1 MSPSALQRWPWPLP
15 ALLAWGAAWGS
26 FHAAR
31 AVGLPPAVT
40 LLLATT
46 TGVVFSLLGS
56 TLPRKLIMALGFPL
70 SWALLWGASVS
81 GPALAWVWLL
91 PLGLFLA
98 LYPPSSWQDA
108 PLFPTPPDV
117 LHGLREAAP
126 LPLAGKVLDAGCGLG
141 DGLIA
146 LEQEYPDVHL
156 FGIERSLPLRCL
168 CALRCRWAKVS
179 GGDMWAADW
188 SPYDMV
194 YLFQRPE
201 SMARAMDKAAR
212 EMRAGAWLVSLEFE
226 ARGWVAQLC
235 LADDEDRPVWLYQ
248 LPFQGGA
255 DPAAL
260 AADQLA
266 NTTSAGA
273 GRPNR

>member
-1 MSPSALQRWPWPLP
+1 VVQRWPWPLP
-15 ALLAWGAAWGS
+15 ALLAWAAAWGS

-31 AVGLPPAVT
+31 AVGLSPTAM

-56 TLPRKLIMALGFPL
+56 SLPRKLIMALGFPL
-70 SWALLWGASVS
+70 SWVLLWGGSLDAS
-81 GPALAWVWLL
+81 LAWAWLL

-98 LYPPSSWQDA
+98 LYPPGSWQDA
-108 PLFPTPPDV
+108 PLFPTPPEV
-117 LHGLREAAP
+117 LNGLREAAP
-126 LPLAGKVLDAGCGLG
+126 LPLAGHVLDAGCGLG

-146 LEQEYPDVHL
+146 LEREYPDVHL
-156 FGIERSLPLRCL
+156 VGIERSLPLRLL
-168 CALRCRWAKVS
+168 CALRCRWARVL

-201 SMARAMDKAAR
+201 SMARAMAKATR
-212 EMRAGAWLVSLEFE
+212 ELRPGAWLVSLEFE
-226 ARGWVAQLC
+226 ASGWVANLC
-235 LADDEDRPVWLYQ
+235 LQDDEDRPVWLYQ
-248 LPFQGGA
+248 VPFQVAEGA
-255 DPAAL
+255 CDASPL
-260 AADQLA
+260 ADQA
-266 NTTSAGA
+266 ASTSSAGA